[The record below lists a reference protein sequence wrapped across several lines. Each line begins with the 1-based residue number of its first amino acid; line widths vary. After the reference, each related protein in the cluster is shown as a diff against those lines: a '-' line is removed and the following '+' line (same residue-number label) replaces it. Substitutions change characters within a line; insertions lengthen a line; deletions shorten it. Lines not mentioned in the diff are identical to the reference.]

1 MTRDVKRPSVPV
13 SSCTREKAA
22 LDRIRVG
29 ENVRRREI
37 ERCSKA
43 KSILPVLAVL
53 IVCILFGSFP
63 LGAKDEASLSGL
75 VEEAQAAF
83 DERYVEERMV
93 EAIALYEAI
102 LPRID
107 PTETQSRTF
116 VLNRL
121 SQLCYE
127 ATTFSPGDTAE
138 DRELFERGRS
148 YGLESLRS
156 HPDFARV
163 EEDDFVVAVSN
174 VNDAAALLWTADN
187 WGGLCGMN
195 PIEGLLHF
203 GKVRTLYE
211 RCLAIDETFWGAS
224 PHNALGAM
232 LVVTPAALGGDTDA
246 GLAHLETALALA
258 PTYLL
263 NRVVRAQ
270 YWGFTYNL
278 LGQIDGIRDAAFI
291 ESELTAVLDEPIGD
305 WPFWNREALEEAVAL
320 LQKLDEMIP

>member
-1 MTRDVKRPSVPV
+1 MRPSVPV
-13 SSCTREKAA
+13 SSHTGEKAA

-29 ENVRRREI
+29 ENVRRRALK
-37 ERCSKA
+37 RCPKA
-43 KSILPVLAVL
+43 KSILPVLAPL
-53 IVCILFGSFP
+53 TVCILLAALP
-63 LGAKDEASLSGL
+63 LGAEDEAPLSSL
-75 VEEAQAAF
+75 VEEAQGAF

-93 EAIALYEAI
+93 EAIALYEA
-102 LPRID
+102 LLLRID

-138 DRELFERGRS
+138 DRELFERGKS
-148 YGLESLRS
+148 YGLESLRL

-163 EEDDFVVAVSN
+163 EEDDFAAAVSH
-174 VNDAAALLWTADN
+174 VDDAAALLWTADN

-195 PIEGLLHF
+195 PIEGLLHL

-211 RCLAIDETFWGAS
+211 RCLAVDETFWGAS

-232 LVVTPAALGGDTDA
+232 LVVTPAAFGGDADA
-246 GLAHLETALALA
+246 GLGHLEAALEIA

-291 ESELTAVLDEPIGD
+291 ESELTAVLDEPIGE
-305 WPFWNREALEEAVAL
+305 WPFWNREALKEAAAL
-320 LQKLDEMIP
+320 LRKLEEMTP